1 MSNGPIDHCGP
12 IRKPTPPRE
21 PPADDLSSY
30 TTTAYSPAT
39 LKRQPSGKPR
49 SGLKRLTGQRLPWGN
64 TQEVVPDVFMTPT
77 PESLRFWEKAAKEKV
92 EQQAKGTY
100 KPAPMEH
107 IDFHDRCDHEHYR
120 HAPWAARA
128 QFWIYVA
135 SLGKGGF
142 FILSVIG
149 VLDALWVA
157 LGTSGHFLASF
168 WEVFQIVVFYA
179 LIPCASVW
187 AVASLVLHKFP
198 RLWVKPGQGPKWELN
213 RRTGMVTVFK
223 YRRSEVTEHRFP
235 FHEFDAYI
243 NTAPD
248 RQGLPMNILSLE
260 HRYSDTSIRFGDLQ
274 PPGPTVSQP
283 FALWDF
289 IQNYMDISLPL
300 PDAPLFEEHRH
311 KDPTTV
317 EHDKATGRN
326 PRYWID
332 MNDETF
338 KQVKH
343 QMLGQVDRI
352 NTQTRP
358 NLMARFVEYY

>member
-1 MSNGPIDHCGP
+1 M
-12 IRKPTPPRE
+12 T
-21 PPADDLSSY
+21 LSSY
-30 TTTAYSPAT
+30 ATTAYSPAT
-39 LKRQPSGKPR
+39 LKRQPSGKQR

-64 TQEVVPDVFMTPT
+64 TQEVVPDTFMR
-77 PESLRFWEKAAKEKV
+77 PEPRSLRFWEQEYKRRAELK
-92 EQQAKGTY
+92 AKGTY
-100 KPAPMEH
+100 KPKPMEK

-120 HAPWAARA
+120 HAPWAKRS
-128 QFWIYVA
+128 QFWIFMHA
-135 SLGKGGF
+135 FGKVVF
-142 FILSVIG
+142 FIFLVIG
-149 VLDALWVA
+149 FLVA
-157 LGTSGHFLASF
+157 VTSGFMERGNFWEDFSASF
-168 WEVFQIVVFYA
+168 HALFLVIGLPSLLVWSFSSLIV
-179 LIPCASVW
+179 
-187 AVASLVLHKFP
+187 HKFP
-198 RLWVKPGQGPKWELN
+198 RLWVKPGKGPKWELN

-223 YRRSEVTEHRFP
+223 YRRGEATEHRFP

-243 NTAPD
+243 NTATD

-311 KDPTTV
+311 NDPTTV

-338 KQVKH
+338 KQIKH
-343 QMLGQVDRI
+343 QMLGKVDRI
-352 NTQTRP
+352 NPQTRP
-358 NLMARFVEYY
+358 NLMAQFVEYY

>member
-1 MSNGPIDHCGP
+1 M
-12 IRKPTPPRE
+12 T
-21 PPADDLSSY
+21 LSSY
-30 TTTAYSPAT
+30 ATTAYSPAN
-39 LKRQPSGKPR
+39 LKRQPSGRPR

-77 PESLRFWEKAAKEKV
+77 PESLRFWEKAAKEKA
-92 EQQAKGTY
+92 EQQAKGVY

-128 QFWIYVA
+128 QFWIYMA
-135 SLGKGGF
+135 TFGKGGF
-142 FILSVIG
+142 FIFLF
-149 VLDALWVA
+149 
-157 LGTSGHFLASF
+157 LG
-168 WEVFQIVVFYA
+168 IVVGLLVTSMATADYLDIFVDA
-179 LIPCASVW
+179 FGSMFFAFAIPCLAVW
-187 AVASLVLHKFP
+187 AIGSLVLHKLP
-198 RLWVKPGQGPKWELN
+198 RLWVKPGKGPKWELN

-223 YRRSEVTEHRFP
+223 YRRGEATEHRFP

-243 NTAPD
+243 NTATD

-260 HRYSDTSIRFGDLQ
+260 HRYSDISIRFGDLQ

-289 IQNYMDISLPL
+289 IQNYMDISHPL

-311 KDPTTV
+311 NDPTTV
-317 EHDKATGRN
+317 AHDKATGRN

-332 MNDETF
+332 MSDETF
-338 KQVKH
+338 KQVRH
-343 QMLGQVDRI
+343 EMLGRVDRI

-358 NLMARFVEYY
+358 NLMAQFVEHY